1 MGQSKRRRDFYLK
14 PMYLV
19 EGLLMETWKEV
30 RNYADSHCLTPIK
43 MQTLYSDKGIRYLV
57 NFKPETDAQNE

>member
-1 MGQSKRRRDFYLK
+1 MGQSKKRRDFYFK

-19 EGLLMETWKEV
+19 EGLLMESWKEV
-30 RNYADSHCLTPIK
+30 KSYADSRCLVPTK

-57 NFKPETDAQNE
+57 NFKSEKDA